1 MSQIIVISLYGLN
14 CREEAI
20 SAIRDVS
27 HKYGRGVQFEI
38 PDYEPWIRDYPCPDL
53 MFTLSD
59 SDATINCEWL
69 LLPDGWWYNDK
80 TNPEPFYQRMKIL
93 QQLADQL
100 RTMCR
105 RMEILV
111 GESGLDLD
119 CFSIHQVD
127 AKDVPEVMV
136 REFVGI
142 YDCYPI
148 RLIIQ

>member
-1 MSQIIVISLYGLN
+1 MSQIILIALYGLN
-14 CREEAI
+14 CREEAV
-20 SAIRDVS
+20 SAICNIS
-27 HKYGRGVQFEI
+27 NEYGKGVQFEI
-38 PDYEPWIRDYPCPDL
+38 PNNEPFLHDYPCPDL

-59 SDATINCEWL
+59 SDDTTNCEWL

-80 TNPEPFYQRMKIL
+80 TNPEPFYQRMKVL

-119 CFSIHQVD
+119 DFSPHQVD
-127 AKDVPEVMV
+127 TKDIPAVMV
-136 REFVGI
+136 REFCGTYECHPV
-142 YDCYPI
+142 
-148 RLIIQ
+148 RIIV